1 VEKHDSDPTTES
13 PSDPWDSATAE
24 FSGIGRRLKETYR
37 KVADERGPS
46 EDEIKQAFATLAGAW
61 DQVAES
67 VTTALKDPAIREQ
80 LKEAVGSFASAV
92 GSTVT
97 DLGSEL
103 RRDSTLTEEE

>member
-1 VEKHDSDPTTES
+1 VEPHDSDPTTES
-13 PSDPWDSATAE
+13 PSDPWDSATAD

-67 VTTALKDPAIREQ
+67 VTTALQDPAIREQ

-103 RRDSTLTEEE
+103 RRDGTLTEEE

>member
-1 VEKHDSDPTTES
+1 METHDPDPTTES

-24 FSGIGRRLKETYR
+24 FSGIGRRIKETYR
-37 KVADERGPS
+37 KVADDRGPS
-46 EDEIKQAFATLAGAW
+46 EEEIKQAFSTLAGAW

-67 VTTALKDPAIREQ
+67 VTAALKDPAIREQ
-80 LKEAVGSFASAV
+80 LKNAVGSFASAV

-103 RRDSTLTEEE
+103 RRDTTVTEEE

>member
-1 VEKHDSDPTTES
+1 VETHDTDPTADS
-13 PSDPWDSATAE
+13 PTDPWDSATAE

-37 KVADERGPS
+37 KVADDRGPS
-46 EDEIKQAFATLAGAW
+46 EDEIKQAFSTLAGAW

-67 VTTALKDPAIREQ
+67 VTTALKDPALREQ
-80 LKEAVGSFASAV
+80 LKDAVGSFASAV

-103 RRDSTLTEEE
+103 RRGTDSREEE